1 MERVFQA
8 STPEGATVKPCRPVD
23 LPAVQ
28 AIYAHYVLTSTATF
42 EEEPPDLDY
51 WHRRFE
57 EIGLLGLPFLVA
69 MVDGRVIGYT
79 FCSRWRPRPAYRFTG
94 EDSVYVAPDAVGRGI
109 GSVMLAALLDRCKE
123 AGLRETVAVIA
134 TGSNDASLRLHRRFG
149 FRGGGRLKR
158 VGYKFDRW
166 LDTILLQRGLVE

>member
-1 MERVFQA
+1 MERVPQA
-8 STPEGATVKPCRPVD
+8 STPDGATVKPCRPED
-23 LPAVQ
+23 LSAVQ
-28 AIYAHYVLTSTATF
+28 AIYAHYVLTS
-42 EEEPPDLDY
+42 
-51 WHRRFE
+51 RRRSRRSRPISTTGIVVSK
-57 EIGLLGLPFLVA
+57 IGLLGLPFLVA
-69 MVDGRVIGYT
+69 VVDGGAVGYA

-109 GSVMLAALLDRCKE
+109 GSVMLAALIDRSKE

-134 TGSNDASLRLHRRFG
+134 TGGNDASLRLHRRFG
-149 FRGGGRLKR
+149 FRGAGRLKR